1 MKSIDSTGRARRA
14 ASGLVVVMVLL
25 ALPACYEFPVPL
37 DPEPRLKPDAR
48 LVGAWRCVPSEPTI
62 PPDLRVRT
70 REGDLVMALKFEARN
85 LRYGIRLVG
94 MDKPDEEAA
103 WEGFASELGERTV
116 LNLRAISEKP
126 EEDPKQ
132 VTLVSY
138 TLLSKDVVQ
147 FDLIDDKPVK
157 GKPLSPSSELRKT
170 LLSHRPQSDLFS
182 PFMVCVRAKIE
193 DPS

>member
-1 MKSIDSTGRARRA
+1 MKQIDSTSRARRA
-14 ASGLVVVMVLL
+14 GRGLVLVMAILG
-25 ALPACYEFPVPL
+25 LPACYEFPVPL

-48 LVGAWRCVPSEPTI
+48 LVGAWLCVPSEPTI
-62 PPDLRVRT
+62 PPDLRVRA
-70 REGDLVMALKFEARN
+70 REGELVMALKFEARN

-170 LLSHRPQSDLFS
+170 LLNHRPQSDLFS